1 MVIGKRNMGL
11 KVKKEKR
18 TDYTFISDSLRL
30 GNTNEKN
37 ESESRQEDNNKP
49 DYRLRDDAKIS
60 RVRNK
65 SKVTGGGHS
74 KQSHSPVYE

>member
-1 MVIGKRNMGL
+1 MVIGEGTMGI
-11 KVKKEKR
+11 KVKKEKQM
-18 TDYTFISDSLRL
+18 DYTFISDSLSL
-30 GNTNEKN
+30 GNTSEKT
-37 ESESRQEDNNKP
+37 ESESKQENDNKP